1 LIELGS
7 INDPESFGIASAEV
21 EDEVKDSAAS
31 GPIVALAHQV
41 FPARA
46 WFG

>member
-1 LIELGS
+1 MT
-7 INDPESFGIASAEV
+7 FAVEV
-21 EDEVKDSAAS
+21 EGEVNDSAAS
-31 GPIVALAHQV
+31 GPLITLAHQL